1 MNSTMNNTDIETL
14 KRALNIGG
22 NMDVIETY
30 DLGEELVKCM
40 EKCSNQMKIIAQQ
53 RESATA
59 EYIKYLVDATR
70 DWTKVRSDYAA
81 QYLRTEL
88 SAAKDMRVQDI
99 QAQIDAA
106 KMAHDWKIYNDLL
119 PEIENLRNERARF
132 EKWARD
138 NKKMV

>member
-1 MNSTMNNTDIETL
+1 MNNTDIETL

-70 DWTKVRSDYAA
+70 DWTKVRSDYSA